1 MSFSDKDFINSI
13 IEAKDNLILK
23 ICALDSHNFIS
34 KDALVEVVIYQN
46 AKIRRLEDRETK
58 DELLKDIKRVLNDVQ
73 NYKYKGVGELFRSL
87 DVLEVDL
94 GNFVNKFE
102 MQCGE

>member
-1 MSFSDKDFINSI
+1 MSFSDIDFINAN
-13 IEAKDNLILK
+13 EDGKNNLIERV
-23 ICALDSHNFIS
+23 CTFETHNFIS
-34 KDALVEVVIYQN
+34 KDALVEVVRYQN
-46 AKIRRLEDRETK
+46 EKIKRLDDRETK